1 MGAPIQRAATE
12 GRPYKMVECTGHKL
26 RAAQC
31 LPKFALVTFPTGF
44 HLGHELHESLIFSDG
59 IEKWIAG
66 EKRVAAKTF
75 GHRYVQPLQG
85 VGTLPVQ
92 SIDPRVVVRVVMV
105 SLVCS
110 NFFHQLH
117 SVSLPQRTP
126 SPDSDC
132 RRVSGPL
139 HESHKHSG
147 AIERQRRGPPA
158 RTGAGVLY
166 PE

>member
-1 MGAPIQRAATE
+1 MGAPIQRAVTE

-92 SIDPRVVVRVVMV
+92 SLDPRVVVRVVMV
-105 SLVCS
+105 GLSLLTFS
-110 NFFHQLH
+110 INFTQCHSLNVLHHQTVTAVACLDPFMNH
-117 SVSLPQRTP
+117 TNI
-126 SPDSDC
+126 
-132 RRVSGPL
+132 RV
-139 HESHKHSG
+139 
-147 AIERQRRGPPA
+147 R
-158 RTGAGVLY
+158 
-166 PE
+166 